1 MTVDQVSNRT
11 AETLRELIENA
22 GGRYRVLIL
31 ALSER
36 HSRKDPFINDGRPF
50 FSLTEGNLAAAVR
63 EAFAT
68 ELKEALRRKDG
79 SLAKT
84 MQATARAIQLHV
96 QKRFQEQG
104 ADITLTQLSL
114 RWTQYKA
121 RNRLDPRIGMAS
133 GALVRAVFVNTI
145 WAIEKET
152 D

>member
-11 AETLRELIENA
+11 TETLRALIENA

-36 HSRKDPFINDGRPF
+36 HSRKDPFINPNRPF
-50 FSLTEGNLAAAVR
+50 FSLTEGRLAAAAR
-63 EAFAT
+63 EAFAS
-68 ELKEALRRKDG
+68 ELKEAVRRKDF

-96 QKRFQEQG
+96 QKRFEEQG
-104 ADITLTQLSL
+104 YDVTLAELSL
-114 RWTQYKA
+114 EWKSYKA
-121 RNRLDPRIGMAS
+121 RKRLDPRKGIAT

>member
-11 AETLRELIENA
+11 TETLRELIENA

-31 ALSER
+31 ALSDK
-36 HSRKDPFINDGRPF
+36 HARKDPFNNTSRPF
-50 FSLTEGNLAAAVR
+50 FSLTEGRIAAAAR
-63 EAFAT
+63 EAFAS
-68 ELKEALRRKDG
+68 ELKEAWRRKDH

-96 QKRFQEQG
+96 QKRFEEQG
-104 ADITLTQLSL
+104 YDVTLMRLSSE
-114 RWTQYKA
+114 WTQYKQ
-121 RNRLDPRIGMAS
+121 RKRLDPRIGIAT
-133 GALVRAVFVNTI
+133 GALVKAVFVNTI